1 MNEILKKRIL
11 NILLINATI
20 LGSMWIMFVINNIFF
35 RGALS
40 YGVLP
45 RVVEIGQLFGIAFNW
60 IFHGN
65 YQHILGNTLVLI
77 TLLPVIALM
86 EEKPMIVIF
95 SLTILDGFF
104 TWVFGASNTNHIGA
118 SGLAFALIGYIISA
132 ATIGKAWRYL
142 IPLFLS
148 LGNYWL
154 VISNGLIP
162 QSGVSFAGHF
172 GGFVVGLIFGWLYN
186 SETNQIKNLK

>member
-1 MNEILKKRIL
+1 MQEILKKRIL
-11 NILLINATI
+11 NILLINVAI
-20 LGSMWIMFVINNIFF
+20 LGSMWIMFVINNIFL